1 MTFTPE
7 QVEKM
12 EFLTAVRGYDK
23 EEVRRFLGALADEMR
38 AAERT
43 AESLE
48 RHVASAPEPSAG
60 PAPDLEDAARL
71 TAELGHHL
79 STAVRLVEGL
89 DELSSGS
96 ASPADGTSGV
106 SPVAAE
112 IPRRPPTARRESL
125 RAAPER
131 TGGPPPEW
139 EELLADPKTDRS

>member
-48 RHVASAPEPSAG
+48 RHVASAPEPSAP

-71 TAELGHHL
+71 TAELGQHL

-89 DELSSGS
+89 GS
-96 ASPADGTSGV
+96 PSPADGTSGV
-106 SPVAAE
+106 SPMAAE
-112 IPRRPPTARRESL
+112 IPRRPPAARRESR

>member
-48 RHVASAPEPSAG
+48 RDVASAPEPSAA

-71 TAELGHHL
+71 TAELGQHL

-89 DELSSGS
+89 GS

-112 IPRRPPTARRESL
+112 IPRRPPAARRESL